1 MGIEVIEQLLRENQS
16 ATLRERRSVDRK
28 PFARP
33 LKVVIGRDQETAH
46 EAFSRDVS
54 PRGIGMISRH
64 EFRPNTM
71 ATIQIH
77 ALTGEQITVRSLLR
91 WCEPYGEGW
100 FASGWVFVGSS

>member
-1 MGIEVIEQLLRENQS
+1 MGIEVIEQLLRENQA

-28 PFARP
+28 PFTRP

-77 ALTGEQITVRSLLR
+77 TLSGEPIALKAQAR
-91 WCEPYGEGW
+91 WCQPYGEGW
-100 FASGWVFVGSS
+100 FASGWIFLGSS